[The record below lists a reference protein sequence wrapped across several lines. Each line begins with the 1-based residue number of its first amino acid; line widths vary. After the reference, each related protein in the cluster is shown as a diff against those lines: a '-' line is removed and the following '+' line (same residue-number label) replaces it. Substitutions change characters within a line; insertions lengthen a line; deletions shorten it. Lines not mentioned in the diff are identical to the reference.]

1 MQWRLLAILF
11 AVLLTAFTLV
21 GWIFNLLTP
30 FI

>member
-11 AVLLTAFTLV
+11 ILLLVAFTLI
-21 GWIFNLLTP
+21 GWIFNFLSP